1 MNKRFRNG
9 LQHLTAAMLFVCLAH
24 VPAAHAAPVNISI
37 VSGIEWRSAESVPA
51 DWASTTF
58 DDSGWRQ
65 AYAPY
70 PNDVT
75 TPADIAG
82 GPSAA
87 TLMWHWPRPDQPSGS
102 NGPTQAWFRYTFNL
116 ALTPDALPLIAQALV
131 IADDEFE
138 LFVNGM
144 LYDFGRSSAL
154 DDNMRGNGQPLP
166 LLADFTGML
175 RNGSNVLAI
184 HAADNALDNPGDREY
199 EYVYF
204 EGMVRTV
211 PEPGSA
217 ALMALGMLGLMGA
230 AARARRRQGR

>member
-1 MNKRFRNG
+1 MNKRFQNG
-9 LQHLTAAMLFVCLAH
+9 LQRLTAVVALVCLAH
-24 VPAAHAAPVNISI
+24 MPAAHAAPVNISI

-51 DWASTTF
+51 DWASPTF
-58 DDSGWRQ
+58 DDSGWGQ

-70 PNDVT
+70 PNDIT

-87 TLMWHWPRPDQPSGS
+87 QLMWHWLRPDQPTGS

-116 ALTPDALPLIAQALV
+116 ALTPDALPLLAQALV

-144 LYDFGRSSAL
+144 LYDFGRSTAL
-154 DDNMRGNGQPLP
+154 DNNLRGNGQPLP
-166 LLADFTGML
+166 LLADFSSML
-175 RNGSNVLAI
+175 RNGTNVLAI
-184 HAADNALDNPGDREY
+184 HAADNALGAPSDREN

-204 EGMVRTV
+204 EGRVLTV
-211 PEPGSA
+211 PEPGSM
-217 ALMALGMLGLMGA
+217 ALMALGMLCWMGVV
-230 AARARRRQGR
+230 ARARRQQR